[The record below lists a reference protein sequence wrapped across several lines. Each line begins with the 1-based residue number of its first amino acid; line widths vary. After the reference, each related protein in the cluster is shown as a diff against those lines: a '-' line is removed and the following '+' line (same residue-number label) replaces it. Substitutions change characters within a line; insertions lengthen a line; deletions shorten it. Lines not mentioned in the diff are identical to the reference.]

1 MGGTNICPW
10 LLVRPAYSNTA
21 VEIYFPAFLSPS
33 LNVDIAQMQ
42 VEKGIMN
49 QSKDRASMIPN
60 PKIEITNLALSLTPS
75 AFTKNS
81 RRTDGWD

>member
-1 MGGTNICPW
+1 
-10 LLVRPAYSNTA
+10 VRPAYSNTA

-49 QSKDRASMIPN
+49 QSKDRESMILNLVIVVIISYNFPN
-60 PKIEITNLALSLTPS
+60 INICATLL
-75 AFTKNS
+75 F
-81 RRTDGWD
+81 